1 MSFKFNDENTQ
12 KRFDELLFQYQS
24 ENKALAVLNHEKLL
38 NNPDATDSAKNAS
51 LLVIAKID
59 KIEEQSEQRN
69 GAVLL
74 KSDAMTMYGAIS
86 LKTDMMIGDLLFD
99 RFPGWLEVHYAIQ
112 DAMPEIYTDI
122 ISKSDDI
129 SQVRKM
135 IVTLE
140 AERAEQT
147 IKFLSDIEA
156 KRKADK
162 SGGYNRHQLID
173 DEKTKAKIIAVLTA
187 DLKEAGHSAVSA
199 NMLSY
204 VVGLLFPAKSEEDNY
219 SYENL

>member
-1 MSFKFNDENTQ
+1 MFKFNDEKMQ
-12 KRFDELLFQYQS
+12 KRYDELFFQYGN
-24 ENKALAVLNHEKLL
+24 ENKALAVLHHENLL
-38 NNPDATDSAKNAS
+38 NNGGSDAALNAS
-51 LLVIAKID
+51 LLVISKID
-59 KIEEQSEQRN
+59 KSITQDAQRD
-69 GAVLL
+69 GAMIL

-112 DAMPEIYTDI
+112 DAMPEIYADV

-147 IKFLSDIEA
+147 IKMEKYLEQH
-156 KRKADK
+156 RKDDN
-162 SGGYNRHQLID
+162 SGGYRLHCLVAPD
-173 DEKTKAKIIAVLTA
+173 KTKQKIVDILTA
-187 DLKEAGHSAVSA
+187 DLKESGHSSVNAKMIAWA
-199 NMLSY
+199 N
-204 VVGLLFPAKSEEDNY
+204 GLLFKTEE
-219 SYENL
+219 

>member
-1 MSFKFNDENTQ
+1 MHHEN
-12 KRFDELLFQYQS
+12 
-24 ENKALAVLNHEKLL
+24 LL
-38 NNPDATDSAKNAS
+38 NNGGSDAALNAS
-51 LLVIAKID
+51 LLVISKID
-59 KIEEQSEQRN
+59 KSITQDAQRD
-69 GAVLL
+69 GAMIL

-112 DAMPEIYTDI
+112 DAMPEIYADV

-147 IKFLSDIEA
+147 IKMEKYLEQH
-156 KRKADK
+156 RKDDN
-162 SGGYNRHQLID
+162 SGVYRLHCLVAPD
-173 DEKTKAKIIAVLTA
+173 KTKQKIVDILTA
-187 DLKEAGHSAVSA
+187 DLKESGHSSVNAKMIAWA
-199 NMLSY
+199 N
-204 VVGLLFPAKSEEDNY
+204 GLLFKTEE
-219 SYENL
+219 